1 MARTRQIKPGFF
13 QNEDLAALPPLVRL
27 IFVGS
32 WTVADY
38 KGCFEWRPTR
48 LKVQL
53 APYDRVNLDAI
64 FDQLRDAGFVRRYTL
79 GNQKFIKIVNFVKH
93 QNPHKQEREAGSE
106 IPDIDTSGA
115 HETRSKVRSRRKI
128 CTQSA
133 QKSVESEINLK
144 SSEIE
149 NLQTHTNK
157 GDTASN
163 FGSTSESNVPLTSN
177 LKPLTVNTERAADAA
192 PTPDPRR
199 SHPAI
204 VALQETV
211 GVYPP
216 KEIWDELIDQM
227 GSNIDLVK
235 LKTVYRKWR
244 ARGYNKTN
252 YDGIIDWYLN
262 GIPPQGKSNGTNR
275 KHNETRA
282 TSTDRLEQYGDFSEY
297 ESEADLGRI
306 A

>member
-93 QNPHKQEREAGSE
+93 QNPHKQEREAG
-106 IPDIDTSGA
+106 
-115 HETRSKVRSRRKI
+115 
-128 CTQSA
+128 
-133 QKSVESEINLK
+133 
-144 SSEIE
+144 SEIE